1 MPYWCVARLEPNREA
16 VARHFLQAGGYE
28 IYFPKVREKRL
39 HGRRRVERVSL
50 LFPRYG
56 FVSITN
62 GWHGARWTIGV
73 AALIMRGD
81 RPAEVADAVIAEIR
95 ARERGGLVE
104 LPKREKFRA
113 GEAVRVTQGAF
124 AGHLALFAGQRP
136 RERVLVLLALLG
148 GQQRVTL
155 PKDYIE
161 PQL

>member
-1 MPYWCVARLEPNREA
+1 MSMPYWCVARLEPNREA

-28 IYFPKVREKRL
+28 IYFPKTREKRL
-39 HGRRRVERVSL
+39 YGRRRVERVSL
-50 LFPRYG
+50 LFPCYG

-104 LPKREKFRA
+104 LPRREEFRM
-113 GEAVRVTQGAF
+113 GDHVRVTAGALS
-124 AGHLALFAGQRP
+124 GQLGLYAGQRP
-136 RERVLVLLALLG
+136 HERVLVLLALLG
-148 GQQRVTL
+148 GQQRVEL
-155 PKDYIE
+155 PRDAV
-161 PQL
+161 